1 MKIGSNNLYA
11 EMQSMADRVNS
22 PMGQEIP
29 ALNRNIENP
38 THGQFG
44 DMLNRAIENVNELG
58 HQSKEL
64 TNRFEMGDQNVTLA
78 DVMIAKSKS
87 GIAFEATVQVRNK
100 VLEAYDKIINMPV

>member
-1 MKIGSNNLYA
+1 MKIGANNLYA
-11 EMQSMADRVNS
+11 EMQAMANRSAS
-22 PMGQEIP
+22 PIGQEIP
-29 ALNRNIENP
+29 ALEQKVQNP

-44 DMLNRAIENVNELG
+44 DMLNRAIENVNEMS
-58 HQSKEL
+58 HHSKNL
-64 TNRFEMGDQNVTLA
+64 TNRFEMGDPNVTLA